1 MLKRRLK
8 LLGKILLG
16 IVVLFAALLLVERW
30 RGQIALAAYERKLIA
45 AGEKL
50 SPQDFRSVHD
60 DASNGAPA
68 IMAALERLQ
77 SGVVLPDN
85 YPPRMQLLVSGR
97 AVVGFR
103 ESEWRDGKVTNHW
116 DDLALDLKANE
127 VALTDIRAALAKPV
141 FNNHLDFAQ
150 AAKIQF
156 SHLWHCKKLASWFGS
171 AAALAL
177 HEQQL
182 PEAAQNLA
190 VVIRLPQLLAE
201 DRVVISELVRI
212 ALGAIARA
220 DTWAALQA
228 DGWTDADLV
237 LLQKAWEAQDF
248 AQGMAVSLEGER
260 VFCSQTARQ
269 LRESND
275 EAYELIFSDMARLAA
290 GIAGDQFEE
299 LPRDGG
305 FESLP
310 YGRELLEFGRKQIY
324 CRLWRFSWAHQAE
337 LRELKQLQR
346 LIELARR
353 GAQNKSYQSIE
364 GQLGE
369 LFAEAEKKSFYD
381 RLRYPGSGTINAL
394 AKAPLKGM
402 QMETT
407 RSLALC
413 AVALKR
419 YEVRYG
425 KLPETLAVLVPE
437 FLPVVPVDYLD
448 GQSIKYRLNPDG
460 SFVLYSVGED
470 GKDDGGD
477 MTLPEGSKSRDLW
490 KRRDYVWPAP
500 ATPAEVEEYR
510 RNAGKD

>member
-16 IVVLFAALLLVERW
+16 IIVLLAALLLIERW
-30 RGQIALAAYERKLIA
+30 RGQIALAAYQRKLIA

-50 SPQDFRSVHD
+50 SPQDFRFVHD
-60 DASNGAPA
+60 EASNGAPA

-85 YPPRMQLLVSGR
+85 YPPLMRLLVSGR
-97 AVVGFR
+97 AMVGFR
-103 ESEWRDGKVTNHW
+103 ESGWRDGKVTNRW
-116 DDLALDLKANE
+116 DDLALDLKTNE
-127 VALTDIRAALAKPV
+127 VVLAEIRAALMKPV
-141 FNNHLDFAQ
+141 FNNHLDFSQ
-150 AAKIQF
+150 GTKMQF
-156 SHLWHCKKLASWFGS
+156 SHLWRSKELASWFGS

-190 VVIRLPQLLAE
+190 VIIRLPQLLAE

-220 DTWAALQA
+220 DTWEALQV
-228 DGWTDADLV
+228 DGWTDDHLV
-237 LLQKAWEAQDF
+237 LMQKAWETQDF

-290 GIAGDQFEE
+290 GVAGDQFEE
-299 LPRDGG
+299 LPSNGV
-305 FESLP
+305 FENLP

-324 CRLWRFSWAHQAE
+324 CRLWRFSWSHQAE
-337 LRELKQLQR
+337 LRELKELQR
-346 LIELARR
+346 LIELARLGVR
-353 GAQNKSYQSIE
+353 NKSYQSIE

-369 LFAEAEKKSFYD
+369 LFAEAEKRNLYN

-394 AKAPLKGM
+394 AKAPLKAM

-413 AVALKR
+413 AIALKR
-419 YEVRYG
+419 HGVRYG
-425 KLPETLAVLVPE
+425 KQPETLAALVPE
-437 FLPVVPVDYLD
+437 FLPAVPGDYMD
-448 GQSIKYRLNPDG
+448 GQPIKYRLNPDG

-477 MTLPEGSKSRDLW
+477 MTLPEGSQSRDLW

-500 ATPAEVEEYR
+500 ATPEEVEEYR